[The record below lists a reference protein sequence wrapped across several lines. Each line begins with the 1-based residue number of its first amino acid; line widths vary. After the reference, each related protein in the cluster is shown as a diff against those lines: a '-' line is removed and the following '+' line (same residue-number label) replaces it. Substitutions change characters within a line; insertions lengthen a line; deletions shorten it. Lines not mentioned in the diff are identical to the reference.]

1 MKALSKSRL
10 YLLGLFAVFFI
21 PMFIAM
27 WMYFGAGSWFTL
39 KSQNHGVL
47 IQPPRPLNE
56 FSLTSNDAAT
66 WTHEEFLGKW
76 TIMYLGDGQCD
87 LYCEASLFKMR
98 QVQLTLGRDSQRV
111 QRKFLGLDDGLG
123 DGLGNNSNSTNL
135 KEIFKN
141 YPKLQNAW
149 FDPDLFRIHLPQ
161 FKDLD
166 GHSIYIIDPLGNLM
180 MYYSKYATSKGIKK
194 DLKRLLKV
202 SRIG

>member
-1 MKALSKSRL
+1 MERKSLSRL

-21 PMFIAM
+21 PMFVAM
-27 WMYFGAGSWFTL
+27 WMYFGAGNWFTM
-39 KSQNHGVL
+39 KTQNHGVL

-56 FSLTSNDAAT
+56 FSLSSNNAVA

-76 TIMYLGDGQCD
+76 TILYLGNNQCD

-111 QRKFLGLDDGLG
+111 QRKFLGLGG
-123 DGLGNNSNSTNL
+123 DLNSTNL
-135 KEIFKN
+135 KEILKY

-166 GHSIYIIDPLGNLM
+166 EHSIYIIDPLGNLM
-180 MYYSKYATSKGIKK
+180 MSYSKYATSKGIKK

>member
-1 MKALSKSRL
+1 MKTKSISRL
-10 YLLGLFAVFFI
+10 YLLGLFAVFFV
-21 PMFIAM
+21 PMFVAM
-27 WMYFGAGSWFTL
+27 WMYFGAGSWFTM

-56 FSLTSNDAAT
+56 FSLSSNNAVT

-76 TIMYLGDGQCD
+76 TLLYLGDAVCD

-98 QVQLTLGRDSQRV
+98 QVQLTLGQDSQRV
-111 QRKFLGLDDGLG
+111 QRKFLGLEKHL
-123 DGLGNNSNSTNL
+123 NSTNL

-141 YPKLQNAW
+141 YPNLQNAW
-149 FDPDLFRIHLPQ
+149 FDPALFRIHLPQ
-161 FKDLD
+161 FNDLD
-166 GHSIYIIDPLGNLM
+166 AHSIYIIDPLGNVM
-180 MYYSKYATSKGIKK
+180 MCYSKFATSNGMKK